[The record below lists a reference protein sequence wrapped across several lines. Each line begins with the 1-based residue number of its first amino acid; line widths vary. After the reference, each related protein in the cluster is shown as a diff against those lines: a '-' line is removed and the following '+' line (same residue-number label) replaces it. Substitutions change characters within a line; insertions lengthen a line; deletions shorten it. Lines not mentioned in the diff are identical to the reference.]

1 MNKLKTS
8 KIWNSKWPAV
18 ILMLVGACFMGY
30 GISRGELAV
39 VFTKAINIC
48 MECVGIGCFNRIRQ
62 VPLRRLQISA

>member
-1 MNKLKTS
+1 MFHDALVPFAERRIIKMNKLKTG
-8 KIWNSKWPAV
+8 KIWNSKWPAL

-48 MECVGIGCFNRIRQ
+48 MECVGIG
-62 VPLRRLQISA
+62 

>member
-18 ILMLVGACFMGY
+18 ILMLVGVCFMGY

-39 VFTKAINIC
+39 VFTKAESGKFPALISVWNVKAINIC
-48 MECVGIGCFNRIRQ
+48 MECVGIG
-62 VPLRRLQISA
+62 

>member
-18 ILMLVGACFMGY
+18 ILCLWESALWDMGF
-30 GISRGELAV
+30 SAGELAV

-48 MECVGIGCFNRIRQ
+48 MECVGIG
-62 VPLRRLQISA
+62 

>member
-1 MNKLKTS
+1 MNKLKTG

-48 MECVGIGCFNRIRQ
+48 MECVGIG
-62 VPLRRLQISA
+62 